1 MYVEKALITH
11 THVNFCKWIWA
22 TDLVQVAKKTLQNKQ
37 ILGIFKHKF
46 KEITMEET

>member
-22 TDLVQVAKKTLQNKQ
+22 TDLVAKKTLQNEQ
-37 ILGIFKHKF
+37 ILGKFKHKF
-46 KEITMEET
+46 KEMTREET